1 MFEQWP
7 TWIARNCIVRRAAIK
22 VWRVY
27 LRIRRACLANAVLVV
42 RSCDDQVL
50 LMPSPSGGFQLPTRE
65 VNGWLDIGTQ
75 VSSWLKQISPLGHA
89 SLVAVDGTP
98 KSGLIFLYEAVLGS
112 GSADVNTIWVE
123 ARNAAPILDSN
134 HRRLLL
140 RCTGQT
146 S

>member
-7 TWIARNCIVRRAAIK
+7 TWVARNRVVRRTAIK

-27 LRIRRACLANAVLVV
+27 LRVRRACLANAVLVV
-42 RSCDDQVL
+42 RSCDGHVL
-50 LMPSPSGGFQLPTRE
+50 LMPSFSGGFQLPARE

-75 VSSWLKQISPLGHA
+75 VSLWLKQISPLGHA

-98 KSGLIFLYEAVLGS
+98 KSGLIFLYEAVIDPEA
-112 GSADVNTIWVE
+112 ADGDRIWVE
-123 ARNAAPILDSN
+123 PLGAASVLDGN
-134 HRRLLL
+134 HRRLLW